1 MSFSISEKIPP
12 CIYVLLETLFTFC
25 LGSFSWLGILSVKTL
40 DIENEIMNTVRIILF
55 FTSKDK
61 IISLIWLYFKDR
73 LHLIS
78 INLEEFLNLTLPSHQ
93 LPPNFTALVDL
104 PYGKKRL
111 PKKKKNAKLKN
122 ANEWPKNWWKAE
134 LKNANQLIVFG
145 NAELKIHRFFVK
157 CKNKN
162 CEVLFK
168 SWKNLHLMMLIL
180 ACTNYIS

>member
-1 MSFSISEKIPP
+1 
-12 CIYVLLETLFTFC
+12 
-25 LGSFSWLGILSVKTL
+25 
-40 DIENEIMNTVRIILF
+40 MNTVRIILF

-111 PKKKKNAKLKN
+111 RKKKKMRN
-122 ANEWPKNWWKAE
+122 
-134 LKNANQLIVFG
+134 
-145 NAELKIHRFFVK
+145 
-157 CKNKN
+157 
-162 CEVLFK
+162 
-168 SWKNLHLMMLIL
+168 
-180 ACTNYIS
+180 

>member
-1 MSFSISEKIPP
+1 MLRRNLAFCIEKLIKKLSIKRFSNEKINGHRLQR
-12 CIYVLLETLFTFC
+12 IFYSIAFKLEIVDILQYSWKNSTLYLCVTWDLFTFR
-25 LGSFSWLGILSVKTL
+25 LGSFSWLGILSVKAL

-73 LHLIS
+73 LHLMS

-111 PKKKKNAKLKN
+111 RKKKKMRN
-122 ANEWPKNWWKAE
+122 
-134 LKNANQLIVFG
+134 
-145 NAELKIHRFFVK
+145 
-157 CKNKN
+157 
-162 CEVLFK
+162 
-168 SWKNLHLMMLIL
+168 
-180 ACTNYIS
+180 